1 MKIGIGLKVKR
12 NKPPRIFQVGL
23 KKNKIFIKDVAHIFT
38 KTGEII
44 KINNDLSIKN
54 YSWGFFIQ
62 NKINE
67 KKNYKYILAGS
78 DKKKIHLLS
87 YNPKKKKYFD
97 KYCKIEKLRKIKI
110 KEFYEK
116 Q

>member
-1 MKIGIGLKVKR
+1 MKVK
-12 NKPPRIFQVGL
+12 KYKFPRIFQVGL
-23 KKNKIFIKDVAHIFT
+23 KKNKIFIKDIANIFM

-44 KINNDLSIKN
+44 EINNDLSIKN

-62 NKINE
+62 NKINKT
-67 KKNYKYILAGS
+67 KKSKYILAGS
-78 DKKKIHLLS
+78 DKEKIHLLS
-87 YNPKKKKYFD
+87 YNPKKKFFFD

-116 Q
+116 